1 MTDVWRTF
9 DQKINL
15 FNYSRSAMDY
25 AVTRLPMLLCRTCH
39 GITFHHSPSHSIVL
53 HYMYQWATTCSYILW
68 YVISC
73 NLMLLDICRCMPCHA
88 NTCHVMPTHAMS
100 CQLMPCHANTCH
112 VMLCRVWACNCFY
125 SRRKGEQTVH
135 AMSCH
140 MTNHALCLRWRKI
153 NNERR
158 MK

>member
-15 FNYSRSAMDY
+15 LNYSRSAMDY

-39 GITFHHSPSHSIVL
+39 GITFHHSPSHSIIL
-53 HYMYQWATTCSYILW
+53 HYMYQWATNCSYILW

-73 NLMLLDICRCMPCHA
+73 NLMLLDICRCMPWHA

-100 CQLMPCHANTCH
+100 CQLMPTHYAGYGH
-112 VMLCRVWACNCFY
+112 VTAFILEEKV
-125 SRRKGEQTVH
+125 SRPCMPCP
-135 AMSCH
+135 AI
-140 MTNHALCLRWRKI
+140 WRMM
-153 NNERR
+153 RCVSDGGW
-158 MK
+158 